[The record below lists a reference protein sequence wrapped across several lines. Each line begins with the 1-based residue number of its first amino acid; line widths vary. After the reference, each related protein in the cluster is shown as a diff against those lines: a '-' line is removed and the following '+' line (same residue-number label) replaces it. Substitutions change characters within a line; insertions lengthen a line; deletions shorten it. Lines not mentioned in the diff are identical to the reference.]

1 MESLTG
7 KADNHLC
14 KDPIRLRLLPSDT
27 AELKK
32 YSRFVFF
39 RKPKYFRKRK
49 KDEYLFQQVSNFNDN
64 GECSDVPREEQN
76 YV

>member
-1 MESLTG
+1 MESLIENT
-7 KADNHLC
+7 DNHLC

-39 RKPKYFRKRK
+39 RKRK
-49 KDEYLFQQVSNFNDN
+49 KDEYLFQQVSSFNDH
-64 GECSDVPREEQN
+64 GECSDVPREE
-76 YV
+76 